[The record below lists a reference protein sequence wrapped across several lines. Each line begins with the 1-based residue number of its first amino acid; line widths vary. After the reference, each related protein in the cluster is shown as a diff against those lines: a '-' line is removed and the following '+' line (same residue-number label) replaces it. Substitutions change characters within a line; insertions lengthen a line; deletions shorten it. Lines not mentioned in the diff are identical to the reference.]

1 MGRRPTQQDESRYA
15 QRFSKALGRTIK
27 VIRTD
32 QGIGRRELAEQA
44 QISYSYLTEI
54 ENGNK
59 PPSPSVLGPI
69 AEALG
74 LRMSELTQAAEE
86 RMEIP
91 ERTPTPVSSEQQWAL
106 RFASRPAAP
115 QESPAEVF
123 GAYDPSWSPP
133 REPSLDLGVRV
144 VELERLLR
152 NMAPADIERL
162 LDFARR
168 LTR

>member
-1 MGRRPTQQDESRYA
+1 MGRRSGKDGESRYA
-15 QRFSKALGRTIK
+15 QSYAKALGRTIK

-32 QGIGRRELAEQA
+32 QGIERRELAEKA

-74 LRMSELTQAAEE
+74 LRMSELTQAAET
-86 RMEIP
+86 RMESHQQAS
-91 ERTPTPVSSEQQWAL
+91 TPISSEEEWVQ
-106 RFASRPAAP
+106 RFASGSAA
-115 QESPAEVF
+115 QRAWSDIVSAQ
-123 GAYDPSWSPP
+123 PSR
-133 REPSLDLGVRV
+133 REPSRDLRSAMI
-144 VELERLLR
+144 ELERLLS
-152 NMAPADIERL
+152 NMAPEDIERL
-162 LDFARR
+162 MDFARR